1 MMKLHKQATK
11 GHLTAGAIMVFLS
24 LTSLTASFFLQS
36 TILAVSV
43 FFFGVWGGVEI
54 GRYPEYKLSQSDGHD
69 HIPYDSGVS
78 W

>member
-11 GHLTAGAIMVFLS
+11 GHLVVDAIMVFLS
-24 LTSLTASFFLQS
+24 LTSLIASFFLQS

-43 FFFGVWGGVEI
+43 FFFGVWGGVKI
-54 GRYPEYKLSQSDGHD
+54 GRYLEHKLSQSGGHD